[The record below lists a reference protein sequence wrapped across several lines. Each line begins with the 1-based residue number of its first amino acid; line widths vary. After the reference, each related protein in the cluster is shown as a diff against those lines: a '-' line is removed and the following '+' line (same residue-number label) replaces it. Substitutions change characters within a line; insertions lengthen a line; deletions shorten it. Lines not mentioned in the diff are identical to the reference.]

1 MCVTSSHGQR
11 QHYDF
16 LMNHWIGILTL
27 VLIVATTGVDAAAP
41 PAPVGRMPSQ
51 LKSVRLRPADG
62 SIQIIFG
69 LSGPVRYKATRTA
82 EPGRITIDFFQTD
95 ISPLFTKREVL
106 SVHSTL
112 IRVLITRSAGATRA
126 VLDLAAAGSH
136 SVYAVSDQLFVEIKG
151 RAPAPNALANPGA
164 LVASPLASLGVGLP
178 GGTPQTQE
186 LSTGAPE
193 TTLHIPWVP
202 LGPKIE
208 DFTSPNS
215 QPIAARVSNFRQ
227 REPGDGTPVTEQTTA
242 YVSYDN
248 EYLYAAFICRDEPS
262 DVRTHLVPRDT
273 IAEDDQVAL
282 YLDTFRD
289 GRHAYVF
296 ASNPFGVQQDGV
308 ISEGDDLS
316 YTTDMLW
323 RSQGRVTSDGFVV
336 LMAIPFKSLR
346 FSAESVQ
353 SWRIAVSR
361 KIARRSENAFWPYIT
376 RAVNGFVGQMA
387 ALDGLRLISPG
398 RNVQLTP
405 YGTFARAESFD
416 PSPLGSALSESRRG
430 GLDAK
435 VVIRNAVTIDAVVN
449 PDFSEVESDDPV
461 VTVNQRFEVFRPEKR
476 PFFMENAA
484 LFDTPINVLFSRR
497 IADPGVGIRANARS
511 TGWAIGGL
519 VANDR
524 AVASEESWRLF
535 SPGARIGA
543 ARVQRLFGE
552 RSNMGVLATQR
563 DDDRAS
569 NRVVS
574 VDGRVQMTQAWSL
587 SGQAVRSEDQDQ
599 RSGREVGA
607 AYAASASR
615 NGPHFTYVG
624 SYRDVGSAVRVPLG
638 FVPRRDIRATSQ
650 YAGYVWR
657 AGDSGAWSVGPAV
670 NAVIDWDH
678 AGRLQDRWTDV
689 DVAVSHAGHL
699 DAHVSRAEGDELF
712 ATTPFR
718 TNATNVS
725 FSSSACQWL
734 SVWSLYSWGT
744 AINYTP
750 AAGMTPFLG
759 AKTGA
764 YASVTLRPSARL
776 DVEQFVMH
784 EQFDT
789 MPGAPSL
796 PTQTVFNTNIL
807 RWKANLQITRSLALR
822 GILDYNQLDS
832 ETSLFSESASRR
844 LMHDLLVTY
853 LPSPGTVVYIGF
865 SKRYESAFIDPS
877 SPARTRLTSLPGFP
891 VGQQIFVK
899 MSYLFQF

>member
-1 MCVTSSHGQR
+1 
-11 QHYDF
+11 
-16 LMNHWIGILTL
+16 MNHRIGILTL
-27 VLIVATTGVDAAAP
+27 VLFVATTVIDAAAAAP
-41 PAPVGRMPSQ
+41 PAPVGRIPSQ

-62 SIQIIFG
+62 SIQIVFV

-82 EPGRITIDFFQTD
+82 EPARITIDFFQTS
-95 ISPLFTKREVL
+95 ISPVFTKREVL

-151 RAPAPNALANPGA
+151 RAPAPNARATPAPLI
-164 LVASPLASLGVGLP
+164 ASPLASLGVGLP
-178 GGTPQTQE
+178 GGAPQTQE
-186 LSTGAPE
+186 LSPGAPE
-193 TTLHIPWVP
+193 TTLQIPWVP

-208 DFTSPNS
+208 DFTSPNR

-248 EYLYAAFICRDEPS
+248 EYLYAAFVCRDEPS
-262 DVRTHLVPRDT
+262 GVRTRLVPRDT

-296 ASNPFGVQQDGV
+296 ASNPLGVQQDGV

-316 YTTDMLW
+316 YTADMLW
-323 RSQGRVTSDGFVV
+323 RSQGRVTPDGFVV

-346 FSAESVQ
+346 FSAGSVQ

-361 KIARRSENAFWPYIT
+361 KIARRSENAFWPYMT
-376 RAVNGFVGQMA
+376 RTVNGFVRQMA

-416 PSPLGSALSESRRG
+416 SSALGRALTESRRG

-435 VVIRNAVTIDAVVN
+435 VVIRNAVAIDAVVN
-449 PDFSEVESDDPV
+449 PDFSEVESDDPL
-461 VTVNQRFEVFRPEKR
+461 VTVNQRFELFRPEKR

-497 IADPGVGIRANARS
+497 IADPGVGIRAIARS
-511 TGWAIGGL
+511 TGWAMGGL

-524 AVASEESWRLF
+524 AAASEESGRLF

-563 DDDRAS
+563 DDDHAS

-574 VDGRVQMTQAWSL
+574 VDGRLQMTPAWSFA
-587 SGQAVRSEDQDQ
+587 GQAVRTEDQDQ
-599 RSGREVGA
+599 RGGREVGA
-607 AYAASASR
+607 AYAAAASR
-615 NGPHFTYVG
+615 TGPRFTYVG

-657 AGDSGAWSVGPAV
+657 AGDSGAWSVAPAV

-689 DVAVSHAGHL
+689 DIAVSHAGHL
-699 DAHVSRAEGDELF
+699 DAHVSRAEGHELF

-718 TNATNVS
+718 TTATNVS
-725 FSSSACQWL
+725 FWSSASQWL

-784 EQFDT
+784 EQFET
-789 MPGAPSL
+789 VPGALSL
-796 PTQTVFNTNIL
+796 PAQTVFNTNIL
-807 RWKANLQITRSLALR
+807 SWKANLQITRSLTLR

-832 ETSLFSESASRR
+832 ETSLFSESASSR
-844 LMHDLLVTY
+844 LMHDLLFRY

-865 SKRYESAFIDPS
+865 SKRYESPFIDPS
-877 SPARTRLTSLPGFP
+877 SPTRISLTSLASFP